1 MTQTNEFP
9 RKLKRQV
16 VALQNSLK
24 ALLQD
29 PEQEIVGI
37 AVAAF
42 DGVIEAARLQFP
54 EDPVISRIS
63 GPYEHEFDFRSPVRA
78 ADALLVVD
86 QIDAVIGLA
95 PPAVA

>member
-37 AVAAF
+37 AVAAL
-42 DGVIEAARLQFP
+42 DGVIEEARLQFP
-54 EDPVISRIS
+54 DDPVISKIS
-63 GPYEHEFDFRSPVRA
+63 GPYEYELASGSPVRV

-86 QIDAVIGLA
+86 QIDAVIGPT
-95 PPAVA
+95 PPAAA